1 MGKTR
6 LRATTTALLYTGI
19 IARAGWRLHADT
31 HPVSITIDLIVIAAM
46 AWGLSFF
53 MRAAYEERP

>member
-6 LRATTTALLYTGI
+6 LRATTTALLYTSI
-19 IARAGWRLHADT
+19 IAHNGWHLGKAT